1 VVREWSMDK
10 ILIVD
15 DEPTVRDALSDIL
28 TFLGYQVVT
37 AGTGGDALR
46 TFLDDSISLV
56 LTDMDM
62 PEMDGLTLAVHI
74 KDKSPNTPVVIM
86 TGFHREAVT
95 EKLEGRF
102 VDSIILKP
110 FRLEE
115 IENTLRT
122 TLNKS
127 VNEKGMP
134 ESSTDSRSSS
144 R

>member
-1 VVREWSMDK
+1 MDK

-28 TFLGYQVVT
+28 TFLGYQVVA
-37 AGTGGDALR
+37 AGTGRDALR
-46 TFLDDSISLV
+46 TFLADSISLV

-62 PEMDGLTLAVHI
+62 PEMDGLTLAAHI

-95 EKLEGRF
+95 EKLEGRC

-110 FRLEE
+110 FPLEE
-115 IENTLRT
+115 IENTLRR
-122 TLNKS
+122 TLNKGAS
-127 VNEKGMP
+127 DRGIS
-134 ESSTDSRSSS
+134 ESSRVCDLQSR
-144 R
+144 

>member
-1 VVREWSMDK
+1 MDK

-28 TFLGYQVVT
+28 SFLGYEVV
-37 AGTGGDALR
+37 AKGTGRDALR
-46 TFLDDSISLV
+46 TFLADSISLV

-95 EKLEGRF
+95 EKLEGRY

-115 IENTLRT
+115 IEDTLRT

-134 ESSTDSRSSS
+134 QSSTDSRSSS